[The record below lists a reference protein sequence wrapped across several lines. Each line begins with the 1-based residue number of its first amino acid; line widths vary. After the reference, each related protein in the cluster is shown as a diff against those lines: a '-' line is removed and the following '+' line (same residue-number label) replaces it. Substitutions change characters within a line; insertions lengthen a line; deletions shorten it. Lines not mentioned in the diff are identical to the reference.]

1 MGETFLYAL
10 ISLNFAVILASLF
23 MPVLN
28 NLTLKEIRLN
38 YLEPS
43 WIGILFA
50 IWLFTSFSA
59 GSYPALL
66 LASKIPS
73 SIFQQQQQAWSGR
86 SITRTIL
93 VTSQFVFATIFLIT
107 VIVVNRQF
115 YYMDHEDLGY
125 KKQDLVYLRLRDQP
139 RDMSEVIKNDL
150 LQIPGITAISNTSH
164 LPVLIAGGFYEE
176 WGRSDEKA
184 RYLASTSVDYDYLR
198 TMGLEMK
205 EGRFYSRE
213 FSTDSI
219 NAVVLNEKA
228 LEQMGL
234 ESGIGERFFY
244 RGKNYNIIGVM
255 KDFHHVPLLLK
266 ITPLL
271 FRLQP
276 AGNDYILLRIG
287 SSDAADMSRILEQIT
302 STWKQN
308 FPELPLEYN
317 FLEDYEFPQE
327 RVIYSAVRLMRYFT
341 ILSIL
346 ISSMGLYGL
355 STFMAERKTKEIG
368 IRKVVGATIGR
379 IIRIFSREYLK
390 LIVLANLIA
399 WPLAWLLLKLFLDAF
414 AYRTKI
420 SPWIFL
426 VVGIFVCIL
435 AIITVGVQAYR
446 SALRNPAD
454 TLRYE

>member
-1 MGETFLYAL
+1 
-10 ISLNFAVILASLF
+10 
-23 MPVLN
+23 
-28 NLTLKEIRLN
+28 
-38 YLEPS
+38 
-43 WIGILFA
+43 
-50 IWLFTSFSA
+50 
-59 GSYPALL
+59 
-66 LASKIPS
+66 
-73 SIFQQQQQAWSGR
+73 
-86 SITRTIL
+86 
-93 VTSQFVFATIFLIT
+93 
-107 VIVVNRQF
+107 
-115 YYMDHEDLGY
+115 
-125 KKQDLVYLRLRDQP
+125 
-139 RDMSEVIKNDL
+139 
-150 LQIPGITAISNTSH
+150 
-164 LPVLIAGGFYEE
+164 
-176 WGRSDEKA
+176 
-184 RYLASTSVDYDYLR
+184 
-198 TMGLEMK
+198 MK
-205 EGRFYSRE
+205 EGRFYSQH

-219 NAVVLNEKA
+219 SAVVVNETA
-228 LEQMGL
+228 IEQLGL
-234 ESGIGERFFY
+234 ENGTGERFFY

-255 KDFHHVPLLLK
+255 KDFHHVPLILK

-287 SSDAADMSRILEQIT
+287 SRDAADMSRILEQIT

-327 RVIYSAVRLMRYFT
+327 RIIYSAERLMRYFT
-341 ILSIL
+341 ILAML

-368 IRKVVGATIGR
+368 IRKVVGATIER

-390 LIVLANLIA
+390 LIILANLIA
-399 WPLAWLLLKLFLDAF
+399 WPLAWLLMKQFLNAF
-414 AYRTKI
+414 AYRSKI

-426 VVGIFVCIL
+426 VVGIFICIL